1 MTHKLLSLHVKGRHK
16 SWIFEF
22 MGDPKHIPEW
32 EADGLEV
39 WEVCNVVPLWVA
51 RLGLTRAWCF
61 AQDIFN
67 FKNPWEGNK

>member
-1 MTHKLLSLHVKGRHK
+1 
-16 SWIFEF
+16 
-22 MGDPKHIPEW
+22 MGDPKYIPEW

-51 RLGLTRAWCF
+51 SLGLTRAWCF

-67 FKNPWEGNK
+67 FKNPWGNS